1 MAERIAEAFSVLGQ
15 VEAVALAGSRTSPI
29 HDSVSDWDI
38 YVYAEGEV
46 PVPERE
52 RILGSLCPDS
62 MLAGLSFFE
71 PGDELAA
78 DGCIYDIMYRDCGF
92 PGREI
97 ERVWVRHQP
106 SLGYST
112 AFLHN
117 LKTHRILFDRHGF
130 LARELARLD
139 SPYPDEL
146 AGNIIAFN
154 SRMATGPL
162 SSSWIRQVGNAVA
175 RGDLVSINHRVAAL
189 MASYFDILFAANRVL
204 HPGEKR
210 LMGYS
215 HLLCSRLPDRFD
227 EDIAAIYAS
236 LSGEGL
242 MANLERA
249 MSRLYDMALQG
260 DDSALG

>member
-71 PGDELAA
+71 PGDELVA

-112 AFLHN
+112 ASLHN

-154 SRMATGPL
+154 
-162 SSSWIRQVGNAVA
+162 N
-175 RGDLVSINHRVAAL
+175 RVAAL

-249 MSRLYDMALQG
+249 MSRLYDMALQR